1 MLQRFVTFGVWTL
14 VGGSLMLLALR
25 LLPAPLTAP
34 PGVQALAPEAPPPA
48 SLTRLFGQSTVE
60 APPLVATPTDGR
72 FRLLGVVAPREAGL
86 QTAQGV
92 ALLSIDGGPPKAYRV
107 GQVIDGEMRLLA
119 VEAGAVGLG
128 QNGVIAV
135 QLQLQAPPAAATGS
149 LPPPALGPLGAT
161 MQMPQ
166 AAAYPQGPPAMPLRV
181 NPPDQPLPIR
191 NIDVPMPAMED
202 RSPDSTGPRR
212 PPAIPNVQS
221 R

>member
-14 VGGSLMLLALR
+14 VGGSLMLLALK
-25 LLPAPLTAP
+25 LLPSPLTAP

-48 SLTRLFGQSTVE
+48 SLSRLFGQSTLE

-72 FRLLGVVAPREAGL
+72 FRLLGVVAPRDAGL

-107 GQVIDGEMRLLA
+107 GQVVDGEMRLLA
-119 VEAGAVGLG
+119 VEAGAAGLG

-135 QLQLQAPPAAATGS
+135 QLQLQTPPAAATGS
-149 LPPPALGPLGAT
+149 LPPALGSQVAPMPA
-161 MQMPQ
+161 QMP
-166 AAAYPQGPPAMPLRV
+166 PGMPLRV
-181 NPPDQPLPIR
+181 SPPDLQPPTR
-191 NIDVPMPAMED
+191 NIEVPMPAMED